1 MNDSTSA
8 AGTGKVFTKKV
19 GIKKDLERQKE
30 EL

>member
-1 MNDSTSA
+1 MNDSISA